1 MDKTVLKRNVS
12 LVFFFFVG
20 VEYSVIIPTLNGYLS
35 KLGASQEFLGIAI
48 ASFSFTGLITAPIYG
63 RITDTKKSGKL
74 CILVGNVFE
83 VAGNF
88 LYISSNNK
96 YLVLSARVVAG
107 IGSGATSSIFG
118 MLARSTTSR
127 DRTSV
132 FSLLMSLRQLGLLV
146 GPIFSVLLNKLDAKL
161 GPFVVDQYTS
171 PGLLMAVVWC
181 FHSGI
186 IVCFFNDDF
195 TQTSVSEE
203 STSGAE
209 ILVQDHISN
218 MKTVAKELLQDG
230 VIVCFTATFVTM
242 FTQIGLETSAAPL
255 TLLFF
260 QWTGLQNSYLFS
272 GAAFVM
278 IFSFF
283 ILSFL
288 GARFKI
294 SDRAILLI
302 GCIGMS
308 ISYIMMLTGAMLLQ
322 SRVNLRQSFKLLLP
336 IFLINAVV
344 LTVSIP
350 FVWVPQASLLSRLTS
365 MSNQAFIQGI
375 RQISMGLGQIMGPL
389 WAASLLTYNT
399 LPILLSIDLF
409 LILLL
414 SSMTV
419 YSYKGLSQ
427 ENSEENESDEALLI
441 EENSPILE

>member
-12 LVFFFFVG
+12 LGLFFFFVG

-35 KLGASQEFLGIAI
+35 KLGASQEFLGIVI

-88 LYISSNNK
+88 LYFGSNNK

-171 PGLLMAVVWC
+171 PGLLMAVD
-181 FHSGI
+181 SGM
-186 IVCFFNDDF
+186 VNDDF

-203 STSGAE
+203 PTSGAE

-288 GARFKI
+288 SARFKI